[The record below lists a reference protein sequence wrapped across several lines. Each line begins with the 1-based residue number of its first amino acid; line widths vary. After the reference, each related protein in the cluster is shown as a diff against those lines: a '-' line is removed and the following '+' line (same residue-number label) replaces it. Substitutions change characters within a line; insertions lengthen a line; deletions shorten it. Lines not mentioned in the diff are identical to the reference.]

1 MEPVVLLHC
10 SGSSGAQ
17 WRALIDRLSSRYRVI
32 APDLMPYRSLA
43 RAAAP
48 IRSILGR
55 LSAPAHVVGH
65 SYGGALALHVA
76 RTRPELLRTLTL
88 VEPSAFHLLRG
99 GDAIDAAALREITGV
114 ATRACADLASGDVT
128 GGFGRF
134 VDYWSGPGAWDAM
147 PAEKRAAMAP
157 LLPGI
162 ALDFEALLN
171 EPAGSEDLRELP
183 VPTLLIQG
191 GGTKLP
197 SRCVCKRLRD
207 ALPVARFGVV
217 PGAGHMLPMTHRDA
231 VNALVAGHIDAAR
244 VELPAAA

>member
-1 MEPVVLLHC
+1 MQTVVLLHC

-17 WRALIDRLSSRYRVI
+17 WRSLIERLASRYRVI
-32 APDLMPYRSLA
+32 APDLMPYGSLA

-55 LSAPAHVVGH
+55 LSAPAHLVGH
-65 SYGGALALHVA
+65 SYGGGLALHVA
-76 RTRPELLRTLTL
+76 RTRPERLSSLTL

-99 GDAIDAAALREITGV
+99 GDAIDAAALQEITGI
-114 ATRACADLASGDVT
+114 AARACADLASGDLM

-134 VDYWSGPGAWDAM
+134 VDYWSGPGAWGAM

-157 LLPGI
+157 LLAGI
-162 ALDFEALLN
+162 ALDFEALLS
-171 EPAGSEDLRELP
+171 EPAGIEDVRELR
-183 VPTLLIQG
+183 VRTLLIQG
-191 GGTKLP
+191 GATKLP
-197 SRCVCKRLRD
+197 SRCLCKRLRD
-207 ALPVARFGVV
+207 ALPVAQFSVV

-244 VELPAAA
+244 VDLPAAA